1 MCAFNTPFLTPSF
14 WGSPGVPI
22 TGFARAPF
30 VLKCPKLTLIPFFSH
45 KKKSPYPLFLLQ
57 SPEIILFCPG
67 HLSFRTVWTSLAGGG
82 SLSWT
87 PQVWRQRFFT
97 VPQDGGC
104 LLSLEV
110 RIIGNGYGGRFF
122 FLVFVFDS
130 GTLAERRG
138 FRLPGLRWKDQGDS
152 KEVGIGARRWR
163 SVFREM
169 RHLHCAKT
177 YFVVETRPSM

>member
-1 MCAFNTPFLTPSF
+1 M
-14 WGSPGVPI
+14 
-22 TGFARAPF
+22 
-30 VLKCPKLTLIPFFSH
+30 
-45 KKKSPYPLFLLQ
+45 
-57 SPEIILFCPG
+57 
-67 HLSFRTVWTSLAGGG
+67 
-82 SLSWT
+82 
-87 PQVWRQRFFT
+87 
-97 VPQDGGC
+97 
-104 LLSLEV
+104 LSLEV